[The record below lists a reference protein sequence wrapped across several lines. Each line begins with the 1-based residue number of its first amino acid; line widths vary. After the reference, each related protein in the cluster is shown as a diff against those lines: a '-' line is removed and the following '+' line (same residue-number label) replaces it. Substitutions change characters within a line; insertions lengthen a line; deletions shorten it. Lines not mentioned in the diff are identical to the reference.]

1 MTTAKTRWSVQ
12 GTVQLLEGF
21 GYGSR
26 YPALVMQLQGHALT
40 AADLATLDTALEP
53 LLAHVLSNAG
63 PRAGDGDGFA
73 AACDWLLHTVQRL
86 QLAAG
91 VAVEDPARWLGVQ
104 APQARLLLPCSRP
117 CLPALTPCVQALLA
131 LLRAQAEGRDLD
143 APLRPLLTA
152 LLALKKTRP
161 PASNSRRFVRAA
173 VALGMPV
180 QDLPGGMVQYGHG
193 ERARWL
199 DSSFTDETPLLS
211 TRLARDKTRAASL
224 LRTAGLPVPPHQ
236 RAGSLEEALQIAR
249 RLGYPV
255 VVKPVSLDGGVGVAA
270 GLQTPEEV
278 TAAFHACRQHASDI
292 LVEKHVDGRD
302 YRLVVFQDE
311 LVLAIERVPG
321 GVTGDGVRTVQQLL
335 AQLNADPR
343 RGDGVHALLQ
353 QVVLDDE
360 AQSLLRSAGLG
371 ALSVPPAGQFVRLRR
386 TANVA
391 TGGMPVSV
399 LAQVHPDNR
408 LLAVRAARAL
418 RLDLAGV
425 DLLIPDIAQSW
436 RQVGAGICEINSQPA
451 LGEITSAPVYA
462 QILRALVQGN
472 GRLPTVVVLGAA
484 GSSCVADIEAALL
497 ARGVAV
503 GCHDAAGVRVNG
515 VQLLAAGAT
524 PYAAGRLLV
533 LERSVAVLVLSV
545 TDATVLQTGLP
556 FDRFDF
562 LLTTPQPF
570 EGQSAVLEM
579 ILPACTGPV
588 LPAVDWHVDDVQA
601 AALRHVCE
609 P

>member
-360 AQSLLRSAGLG
+360 AQSLLRSAGLN

-533 LERSVAVLVLSV
+533 RERSVAVLVLSV

-556 FDRFDF
+556 VDRFDF

-588 LPAVDWHVDDVQA
+588 LPAVDWHVDDVQT
-601 AALRHVCE
+601 AALRHVFE